1 MILAAFSFSVFP
13 SIYHSLEAFLSIA
26 IQRCVDSM
34 LRAPTVEIS
43 IAM

>member
-1 MILAAFSFSVFP
+1 MILASFGFSVYN
-13 SIYHSLEAFLSIA
+13 SVEALLSIA
-26 IQRCVDSM
+26 IQRSVDSM